1 LKDVPSLSDL
11 QTPGLRPH
19 YKPHIDVHKLILRQ
33 WPIQIGMLEEAEQA
47 HYDHSTSSF
56 DGLRIEMRIAY
67 VLTSLGVG
75 GAERQVL
82 ALAERMKARG
92 HAVSLIVLL
101 PRQPEE
107 WSTTLDAV
115 RLDMRKNPVSLF
127 NGLRKAR
134 RFLRDF
140 QPDLIH
146 SHTFPANLAARL
158 LNLRSSTPPLIS
170 TIHNVYEGPWPR
182 MMAYRLTDPLSRRT
196 TAVSRAAADRF
207 VRLKAVPAR
216 KCSVLTNGIDTAEFV
231 PNPERRERV
240 RAQMGFQNEFVW
252 LAAGRIQPAKDYPN
266 LLRAFSVVRQAT
278 PAARLWI
285 SGEAESPEAEAV
297 QALAAKLGLGASVR
311 WLGLRRDMPALLDA
325 VDGFVLAS
333 AWEGMP
339 LAVGEAMAMEKPV
352 VATNVGGVRELI
364 GECGALVPAKSPE
377 SLAKAMLDLMG
388 STPETRRA
396 FGRAARERI
405 QNHFSMDAKA
415 DEWEALYRAELAR
428 QGTSD

>member
-1 LKDVPSLSDL
+1 
-11 QTPGLRPH
+11 
-19 YKPHIDVHKLILRQ
+19 
-33 WPIQIGMLEEAEQA
+33 
-47 HYDHSTSSF
+47 
-56 DGLRIEMRIAY
+56 

-285 SGEAESPEAEAV
+285 AGEAESPEAEAV